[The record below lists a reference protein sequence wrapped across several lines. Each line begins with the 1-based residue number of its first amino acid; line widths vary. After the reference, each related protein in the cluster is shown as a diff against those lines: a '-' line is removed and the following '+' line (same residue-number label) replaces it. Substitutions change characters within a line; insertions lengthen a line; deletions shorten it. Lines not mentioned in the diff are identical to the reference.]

1 MFHKVVWQ
9 HTLGVVEFLVGLTIY
24 CKLTT
29 ELAEK

>member
-9 HTLGVVEFLVGLTIY
+9 HTLGVVEFLVTIY